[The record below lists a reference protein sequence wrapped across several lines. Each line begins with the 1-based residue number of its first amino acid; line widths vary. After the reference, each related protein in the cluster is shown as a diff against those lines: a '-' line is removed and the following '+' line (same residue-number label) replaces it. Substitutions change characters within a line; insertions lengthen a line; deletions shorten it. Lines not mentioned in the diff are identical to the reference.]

1 MAKIS
6 TRAMARPLPFLPL
19 FPPLLFPPL
28 LFPLPLFPPSLFPLP
43 LPALPALPVA
53 GFAAVEPEEALAVVL
68 EGLGAAALGEA
79 VLLPL
84 AALEVV
90 VGVASAGFAPACEV
104 PGTAGF
110 FSEALFEVL
119 SEELVAVEPVFWDPF
134 PRRRERLFL
143 APLLVDGVA
152 ELDGG
157 DCVLGS
163 VASVVEAALLV
174 VVGTPWEASAD
185 VGCTSS

>member
-28 LFPLPLFPPSLFPLP
+28 LFPLPLFPPLTFPLP
-43 LPALPALPVA
+43 WPALPAFSVA
-53 GFAAVEPEEALAVVL
+53 GFEAVEPEKALDEVF

-84 AALEVV
+84 AVLEVV
-90 VGVASAGFAPACEV
+90 VGVTSAGFALACEV
-104 PGTAGF
+104 LAAAGF
-110 FSEALFEVL
+110 FSEALSEVL
-119 SEELVAVEPVFWDPF
+119 SEELAAVEPVFWDPF

-143 APLLVDGVA
+143 APL
-152 ELDGG
+152 
-157 DCVLGS
+157 
-163 VASVVEAALLV
+163 
-174 VVGTPWEASAD
+174 
-185 VGCTSS
+185 